1 MIELTNEVDVRS
13 PRIVDI
19 GNYWAKKDLL
29 AGMVMEEAAELIQ
42 AINKHER
49 RIYYGDPSES
59 YQGVID
65 EIGDLLII
73 LQAYCFT
80 YGIDWNKV
88 EGRINYKLGLDKE
101 V

>member
-1 MIELTNEVDVRS
+1 MIELTNEVDVRN
-13 PRIVDI
+13 PRIVDV

-49 RIYYGDPSES
+49 DYRGPSES

-88 EGRINYKLGLDKE
+88 EDRINYKLGLDKE